1 MGFKRQYQLA
11 EKLKSFFPDETSR
24 KSVKILDIAAGT
36 GLVGV
41 GLKKEGSWDQ
51 KNILKFVKLRFFVYL
66 QNSNEFFIMNL
77 EISWPI
83 KN

>member
-1 MGFKRQYQLA
+1 MINLGFKRQHQLA
-11 EKLKSFFPDETSR
+11 EKLKTFFPDETSR

-51 KNILKFVKLRFFVYL
+51 KNIL
-66 QNSNEFFIMNL
+66 QNSNFTNL
-77 EISWPI
+77 RIFLYSI
-83 KN
+83 